1 MQTQT
6 QTVIPQFSVQLA
18 QGAADL
24 RAAQA
29 LRYQVF
35 VAELGGAGPG
45 VDHVNGLETDPW
57 DDLSHHLILRDLA
70 RSGHPVV
77 GVYRLLD
84 SDGASAAGGFYSE
97 TEYDLTPLQASGRR
111 LLELGRSCL
120 HRDYR
125 GGAALLYLWQALADY
140 VARHR
145 FDILFG
151 VASFHGTDPQIYAQA
166 LSQLAAQHMAPPAL
180 RPRSRAYQPMD
191 LLRPDQID
199 RRRAMKDMP
208 ALIKAYLRLGGMIGD
223 GAYVD
228 RAFNTIDVCL
238 VLDMG
243 RLNQRQRALHTRGL
257 P

>member
-6 QTVIPQFSVQLA
+6 QTVIPQFTAQLA
-18 QGAADL
+18 QGADDL

-57 DDLSHHLILRDLA
+57 DDLSQHLILRDMA
-70 RSGHPVV
+70 RAGHPVV

-84 SDGASAAGGFYSE
+84 SPGAQAAGGFYTE
-97 TEYDLTPLQASGRR
+97 TEYDLAPLRASGRR

-125 GGAALLYLWQALADY
+125 GGAAMLYLWQALADH
-140 VARHR
+140 VARHQ
-145 FDILFG
+145 FDVLFG
-151 VASFHGTDPQIYAQA
+151 VASFHGTDPQVYAQA
-166 LSQLAAQHMAPPAL
+166 LSQLAAQHLAPPDL
-180 RPRSRAYQPMD
+180 RPRSRAFQPLD
-191 LLRPDQID
+191 LLPPNLID

-208 ALIKAYLRLGGMIGD
+208 SLIKAYLRLGGVIGD
-223 GAYVD
+223 GAFID

-238 VLDMG
+238 VLDMD
-243 RLNQRQRALHTRGL
+243 RLNQRQRALHRRGL
-257 P
+257 S